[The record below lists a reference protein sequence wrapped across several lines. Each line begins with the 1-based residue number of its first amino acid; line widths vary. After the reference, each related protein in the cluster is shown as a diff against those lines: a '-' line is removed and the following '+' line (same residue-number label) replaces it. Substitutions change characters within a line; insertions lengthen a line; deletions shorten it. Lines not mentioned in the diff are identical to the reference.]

1 MPNYHGAWGMLVLPP
16 IVGIAAGG
24 WSRVDALALPAWWFA
39 YFSYWVLAQWM
50 RTRTARKR
58 AALRAPLLTYSAA
71 TAVLAVLALL
81 LAPYLVRWGLL
92 LVPLAVVAIHQAWR
106 GRERS
111 LLSGAATT
119 LAASLMA
126 PVVYDLGTGGRGGP
140 LGLGPDAAALAGASP
155 DGSLTGWPWMWLV
168 TGFLAAYFVG
178 AVPYIKTMV
187 RQRGDR
193 GMIVGSVGLHT
204 ALMAAALGCA
214 ADGLL
219 SWAHALVW
227 VLLTLRA
234 TVLPLIQLRRMR
246 SGQPLISVRLVGRL
260 EMIVSLLVLL
270 SLLLG

>member
-1 MPNYHGAWGMLVLPP
+1 MPNYHGAWGMLILPP
-16 IVGIAAGG
+16 IIGIAVGG

-71 TAVLAVLALL
+71 TAVLAVLTLL

-178 AVPYIKTMV
+178 AVPYVKTMV

-193 GMIVGSVGLHT
+193 GMVVGSVGLHA

-227 VLLTLRA
+227 VLLALRA